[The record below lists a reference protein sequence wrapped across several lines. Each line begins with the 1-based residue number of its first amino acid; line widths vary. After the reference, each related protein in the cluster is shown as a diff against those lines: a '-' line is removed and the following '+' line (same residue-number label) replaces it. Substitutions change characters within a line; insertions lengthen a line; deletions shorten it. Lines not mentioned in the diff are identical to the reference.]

1 MKKTRAKKPLDQK
14 FDKPWQLL
22 LNDGLFEKLELARS
36 KGLNVQAVFRKDL
49 EKRLNQ
55 ILEIA

>member
-1 MKKTRAKKPLDQK
+1 MKKTRAKKPIDQK

-36 KGLNVQAVFRKDL
+36 KGFNVQAVFRKDL
-49 EKRLNQ
+49 EERLDR
-55 ILEIA
+55 ILETA